1 MMPLELI
8 NPSEYRSDRRK
19 KKKNTKPKQNKTH
32 QLSITVHGA
41 QSLLNSPSVSLST
54 LITSDNYPIMYL
66 LIETSA

>member
-1 MMPLELI
+1 MMSLELI
-8 NPSEYRSDRRK
+8 NPSEYRSDRRE
-19 KKKNTKPKQNKTH
+19 KPNQTKTH

-41 QSLLNSPSVSLST
+41 RSLLNSPSVSLST